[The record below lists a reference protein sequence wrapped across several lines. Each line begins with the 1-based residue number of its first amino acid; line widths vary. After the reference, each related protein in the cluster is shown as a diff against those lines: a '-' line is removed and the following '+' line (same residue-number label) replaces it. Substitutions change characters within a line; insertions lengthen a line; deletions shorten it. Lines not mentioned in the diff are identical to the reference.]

1 MNEHKN
7 NGGGNIMSLRKG
19 NKSVCR
25 QIAGLAELP
34 GNDGQEKYEQAASN
48 LQALHCTGLLH
59 YPGRCNG
66 ETNQNTKT
74 ARMAEYAAD
83 RLTAT
88 GVGWNRNDTFD
99 SPVGNATAL

>member
-7 NGGGNIMSLRKG
+7 NGGGNIMSLRKD

-25 QIAGLAELP
+25 QIAGLTELP
-34 GNDGQEKYEQAASN
+34 GSDGHEKYEQSSGN
-48 LQALHCTGLLH
+48 LQALRYTGLLH
-59 YPGRCNG
+59 GPGRRNR

-74 ARMAEYAAD
+74 AKIAEYAANK
-83 RLTAT
+83 LAAA

-99 SPVGNATAL
+99 PPVGNSTAL